1 MRPKKVLLCVMP
13 DPEMLSMLSFMLTT
27 NGYRVLTANTAV
39 EAMVKFNGYHF
50 DLLLVT
56 QDQQNLAPDSLSG
69 ELLINRF
76 KALQPGI
83 HTLLFYEDGKLP
95 IDSPADICVALP
107 WRAVELL
114 ERIKVIT
121 ARKRGPAK
129 GYIRKPPAADIQPQ
143 PASLAAAGA

>member
-13 DPEMLSMLSFMLTT
+13 DPEMLSTLRFLLTT
-27 NGYRVLTANTAV
+27 NGYRVLAANTAV
-39 EAMVKFNGYHF
+39 EATAKFTTHHV

-56 QDQQNLAPDSLSG
+56 QDQQKPTPDSPSG
-69 ELLINRF
+69 EVLINRL

-95 IDSPADICVALP
+95 MDSPADICVALP
-107 WRAVELL
+107 WRAADLL
-114 ERIKVIT
+114 ERVKVFT
-121 ARKRGPAK
+121 ARKRGVPK

-143 PASLAAAGA
+143 PASLAAAGV